1 MKYTEEDWR
10 LNREHIRRAA
20 GFQYPFIS
28 KNALSG
34 SDTDLMPPKTCP
46 SAARLIWNAVFA
58 FRCLTMPAPAV
69 PTSELNRGRSISVQS
84 RRATDIQ
91 PIDRCRRFP
100 EERSSIRH
108 ENTSSINRD
117 TSAAVCIARAKS
129 ARSPIQHF
137 ASRHIH
143 AILPLC
149 GGMSHGCRLSCCDN
163 ASGNIAGSNQTVSMP
178 DRCCTRAATT

>member
-10 LNREHIRRAA
+10 LNREHMRRAA

-28 KNALSG
+28 KTALLG
-34 SDTDLMPPKTCP
+34 SNLDLMPPHTSP

-69 PTSELNRGRSISVQS
+69 PTSEQNRGRSISVQS
-84 RRATDIQ
+84 RRATDIH

-100 EERSSIRH
+100 EERPSIRH
-108 ENTSSINRD
+108 ENSSSINRD

-129 ARSPIQHF
+129 ARSHIQHF
-137 ASRHIH
+137 TSRHIH
-143 AILPLC
+143 AIQPFC
-149 GGMSHGCRLSCCDN
+149 GGMSRGYRLLCCDN
-163 ASGNIAGSNQTVSMP
+163 ASGNIAGSNQTVSMRN
-178 DRCCTRAATT
+178 RCCTRAATT